1 MAWIHFPY
9 INVHSV
15 KIKIICCIMH
25 LSFKRTT
32 PNILFFHSYIQ
43 FILYFLHSH
52 RLNFK
57 IFCSYFFC
65 LHIKSILKCLSSYSF
80 MVFFIALFSSSKNK
94 KKRKLA
100 VSSFLEMSKIYNT
113 KFCDIIFLSLQKHSL
128 VFFLLLSPWAEQS
141 NTKSPQ
147 TEVLFEQIPFILMHG
162 TYIKRNTQPAIQ
174 VEGIICRG
182 GCLWLLYGLKISGSW
197 KKSYL
202 LLVI

>member
-1 MAWIHFPY
+1 MQITTNNLSSYPEFHLLSTACHLKLSCQFKWNLYIKMIFMSWPEFIFPY

-94 KKRKLA
+94 KKENWRCR
-100 VSSFLEMSKIYNT
+100 VFSRCP
-113 KFCDIIFLSLQKHSL
+113 KFIIQNF
-128 VFFLLLSPWAEQS
+128 V
-141 NTKSPQ
+141 T
-147 TEVLFEQIPFILMHG
+147 
-162 TYIKRNTQPAIQ
+162 
-174 VEGIICRG
+174 
-182 GCLWLLYGLKISGSW
+182 
-197 KKSYL
+197 
-202 LLVI
+202 